1 MCLLVEVVFAM
12 FFEMVEVRFDG
23 VGSSFDDVF
32 HDLAFVIGFS
42 FAFFDGY
49 CVFGAVSN
57 AGAEAV
63 AKEVVDEAC
72 FVVDDLEGA
81 FGAVGYALSA
91 AGAFF
96 FVDGDDFSFC
106 HKDPFLYLFDTRY
119 IMYSKVF
126 IVDSF

>member
-1 MCLLVEVVFAM
+1 MCLLVEVVFAV
-12 FFEMVEVRFDG
+12 FFKVVEVGFDG
-23 VGSSFDDVF
+23 VGSGFDDVF
-32 HDLAFVIGFS
+32 HDFVFVVGVS
-42 FAFFDGY
+42 FAFFDVYG
-49 CVFGAVSN
+49 VFGAVSD
-57 AGAEAV
+57 AGTESVAEEV
-63 AKEVVDEAC
+63 ADEAC

-91 AGAFF
+91 ASAFF